1 MGHRVIELDG
11 TQDNRMEHLCKLQFL
26 GTVTRSAGV
35 LLHSLGALSHDH
47 SDFLTCHKNKS
58 RRMHIYVK
66 YFLFDKPRIYTYP
79 TEYKLFTSA

>member
-47 SDFLTCHKNKS
+47 SDFLLS
-58 RRMHIYVK
+58 
-66 YFLFDKPRIYTYP
+66 
-79 TEYKLFTSA
+79 S